1 MPNVAPPKRA
11 SLLENAQTKPTGYD
25 PGFEILGQELFVRML
40 RLERKRTE
48 RSQRPFVLML
58 LDSRRLLKAVNNG
71 AQFDS
76 VLYALSHSTRETD
89 IKGWYEDGAVFGII
103 FTEIGSADGKFLTSA
118 LLTRVTNALCKTL
131 SIEQINEIR
140 LSFHVFPED
149 PNHHHRDGKGP
160 TDATLYPDLDWD
172 FDPKRGARIV
182 KRSMDI
188 AGSLLALV
196 LVSPLFIVIAAII
209 KLTSRGPVLYR
220 QDRVGQHGRKFTFLK
235 FRSMYFASDHT
246 IHKEYV
252 KRLIGGAAD
261 GEEENGRK
269 SEVFKLTND
278 PRITPLGKF
287 LRRTSLDEI
296 PQFLNVL
303 SGSMSLVGPRPPV
316 PYEFECYQ
324 MWHRQRLVAVKP
336 GITGAWQVGGRSK
349 TTFDEMVRMDLK
361 YASSWTPWTDFKI
374 LLRTPRA
381 VLSGEG
387 AY

>member
-1 MPNVAPPKRA
+1 MSNVAQPKPA
-11 SLLENAQTKPTGYD
+11 SRFENTSTKPPEYD

-58 LDSRRLLKAVNNG
+58 LDSRRLLKAVNSEE
-71 AQFDS
+71 QFEK
-76 VLYALSHSTRETD
+76 VLHALSHSTRETD
-89 IKGWYEDGAVFGII
+89 IKGWYEDGTVFGVI
-103 FTEIGSADGKFLTSA
+103 FTEIGTADGKSVTNA
-118 LLTRVTNALCKTL
+118 LLTRVMNALCKTL
-131 SIEQINEIR
+131 SIGQINEIR
-140 LSFHVFPED
+140 ISFHVFPED
-149 PNHHHRDGKGP
+149 PNHHHRGGKGP
-160 TDATLYPDLDWD
+160 ADATLYPDLDWN
-172 FDPKRGARIV
+172 FDPKRGARVV

-188 AGSLLALV
+188 AGSLFALV
-196 LVSPLFIVIAAII
+196 LVSPLFIIIALII
-209 KLTSRGPVLYR
+209 KLTSRGPVLFR
-220 QDRVGQHGRKFTFLK
+220 QDRVGQHGRKFTFVK
-235 FRSMYFASDHT
+235 FRSMHFTNDHT

-261 GEEENGRK
+261 NEEENGRK
-269 SEVFKLTND
+269 RGVFKLTND
-278 PRITPLGKF
+278 PRITAFGKL
-287 LRRTSLDEI
+287 LRKTSLDEI

>member
-1 MPNVAPPKRA
+1 MSNVAQPTSGLRDT
-11 SLLENAQTKPTGYD
+11 SNSKPMDYAA
-25 PGFEILGQELFVRML
+25 GFEMLDQKLFVRML

-58 LDSRRLLKAVNNG
+58 LDSRRLLKTMNRCE
-71 AQFDS
+71 QFER
-76 VLYALSHSTRETD
+76 VLCALSHSTRETD
-89 IKGWYEDGAVFGII
+89 ITGWYEAGAVLGII
-103 FTEIGSADGKFLTSA
+103 FTEIGAADGKSVTNA
-118 LLTRVTNALCKTL
+118 LLTRVTNALCTTL
-131 SIEQINEIR
+131 SIEQIDEIR

-149 PNHHHRDGKGP
+149 ANHQQGGNGP

-188 AGSLLALV
+188 AGSLSALI
-196 LVSPLFIVIAAII
+196 LVSPLLIVIALII
-209 KLTSRGPVLYR
+209 KLTSKGPVFF
-220 QDRVGQHGRKFTFLK
+220 QQERVGQHGRKFTFLK
-235 FRSMYFASDHT
+235 LRSMYFTNDHT

-252 KRLIGGAAD
+252 KRLIEGAID
-261 GEEENGRK
+261 NTEQNGRK
-269 SEVFKLTND
+269 PEVFKLTND
-278 PRITPLGKF
+278 PRVTPVGKF
-287 LRRTSLDEI
+287 LRKTSLDEL

-303 SGSMSLVGPRPPV
+303 TGSMSLVGPRPPV

-349 TTFDEMVRMDLK
+349 ITFDEMVRMDLK
-361 YASSWTPWTDFKI
+361 YASSWTPWTDLKI
-374 LLRTPRA
+374 LLRTPKA